1 MDQVY
6 FQYDV
11 KDFSRAK
18 KFYADVLGLEKTWD
32 GGEEAGWVEFALPV
46 TGARVGLNLKR
57 EGEISQG
64 SGTLTLVVK
73 DLDVTRSYF
82 QKQGIKATEIKD
94 VPDMVSYFNIE
105 DTEGNLIQV
114 VSDPRITSGEK

>member
-6 FQYDV
+6 FQYDI

-18 KFYADVLGLEKTWD
+18 KFYEDILGLEKTWD

-46 TGARVGLNLKR
+46 SGARVGLNLKR

-82 QKQGIKATEIKD
+82 QKQGISASEIRD

-105 DTEGNLIQV
+105 DTEGNPIQV
-114 VSDPRITSGEK
+114 VSDPRITSGEE

>member
-6 FQYDV
+6 FQYDI

-18 KFYADVLGLEKTWD
+18 KFYEDILGLEKTWD

-46 TGARVGLNLKR
+46 SGARVGLNLKR
-57 EGEISQG
+57 EGEISKG
-64 SGTLTLVVK
+64 SGTLTLVVE

-82 QKQGIKATEIKD
+82 QKQGISASEIRD

-105 DTEGNLIQV
+105 DTEGNPIQV
-114 VSDPRITSGEK
+114 VSDPRITSGEE